1 MEIPDIKGLFAVVNS
16 VQINEVLFTQKAHL
30 HQAASVGQCG

>member
-16 VQINEVLFTQKAHL
+16 VKIN
-30 HQAASVGQCG
+30 